1 MKEIRKYVR
10 YFEFLT
16 GGDWNA
22 KYKEWGARLITPK
35 GRNLL
40 HAINRQNCKYLSTGE
55 PPYWP
60 TDPNKLPD
68 LLDFFI
74 LHGIT

>member
-1 MKEIRKYVR
+1 MI
-10 YFEFLT
+10 
-16 GGDWNA
+16 GGDWNT
-22 KYKEWGARLITPK
+22 KYREWGARLITPK

-55 PPYWP
+55 PIYWP
-60 TDPNKLPD
+60 SDPNKLPD

-74 LHGIT
+74 FHGLTSNYMQVESNFELS